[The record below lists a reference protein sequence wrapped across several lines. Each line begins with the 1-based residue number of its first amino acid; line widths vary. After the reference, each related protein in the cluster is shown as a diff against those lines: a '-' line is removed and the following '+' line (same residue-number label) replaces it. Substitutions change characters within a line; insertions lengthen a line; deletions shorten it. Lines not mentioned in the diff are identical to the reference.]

1 MSNLS
6 RICLVSPYKDLAKK
20 AEHLLKTLPIT
31 VDIYSSDL
39 NHVVSDIPDIEK
51 KGYQVLIS
59 RGGCAE
65 LLRKNSTLPVVEI
78 KVSLFDL
85 FDVLFPFIGKQKTVG
100 IIGFKSVISSCRKLT
115 EKLGIQSE
123 LLGIEDAYANDM
135 EKQISQLRQQLSNHQ
150 FDWIIGDAVYQDFF
164 ASAKERYSII
174 KSSDESI
181 IKAIEDADALN
192 KASEAKYKE
201 SLYFQTIFNHYEN
214 SVITVNTD
222 GDVIHVNSNAKE
234 LFSIE
239 DVSLLSDID
248 PALYVAL
255 DWGKLNKGKKVI
267 GTIVEAI
274 CGTIVITQIPMLVD
288 GSLYRVMLSIQTV
301 NNLRGM
307 EYNVRRHELAQR
319 GLSTRYCFKDII
331 SANKDMQHRLKLI
344 EKYANTDATIMIYG
358 ESGTGKE
365 MIAQS
370 IHTASDR
377 CHGPFVAV
385 NCGALAPQLL
395 ESELF
400 GYEPGAFTGA
410 SAKGKMGFFEL
421 AHGGTIF
428 LDEISELDK
437 NLQSRLLRVLQE
449 RQIMRLG
456 SDQVIPVDI
465 RVISASNY
473 QLLDLVKEKKFR
485 EDLYYRLNILKATP
499 LPLRERPEDIIPI
512 GKYLIETFSQK
523 YNKPPIEFSNEL
535 WQLLIKYRW
544 PGNVRQLSNI
554 IERIVLSITVSP
566 ASIEETF
573 LLLDDMETDCESELE
588 KSCEQCRF
596 VNGSFT
602 EIRLAIL
609 EFLLQHEG
617 YNKSKVAKRLKVD
630 RTSINR
636 WLNSAP

>member
-1 MSNLS
+1 MSNRS
-6 RICLVSPYKDLAKK
+6 RICLVSPYKELAAKTEK
-20 AEHLLKTLPIT
+20 LLKTLPFTI
-31 VDIYSSDL
+31 DIYSTDL

-65 LLRKNSTLPVVEI
+65 LLRRNSTLPVVDI

-85 FDVLFPFIGKQKTVG
+85 FDVLYPFIGKQQTVG
-100 IIGFKSVISSCRKLT
+100 IIGFRSVISSCKKLT

-123 LLGIEDAYANDM
+123 LLCIEDAYANDM
-135 EKQISQLRQQLSNHQ
+135 EKQISQLRQQLSNRE

-164 ASAKERYSII
+164 AYEREIYSII

-181 IKAIEDADALN
+181 LKAIEDADALN
-192 KASEAKYKE
+192 KAFAAQYKE

-214 SVITVNTD
+214 SVITINTK
-222 GDVIHVNSNAKE
+222 GEVIHFNSNARE

-239 DVSLLSDID
+239 GADSLASIE

-255 DWGKLNKGKKVI
+255 DWGRLNKGKKII
-267 GTIVEAI
+267 GTIVETKS
-274 CGTIVITQIPMLVD
+274 CTVVITQIPMLVD

-331 SANKDMQHRLKLI
+331 SANKDMQRRLKLI
-344 EKYANTDATIMIYG
+344 ENYAKTDATVMIYG

-370 IHTASDR
+370 IHTSSNR

-385 NCGALAPQLL
+385 NCGALASQLL

-410 SAKGKMGFFEL
+410 STKGKMGLFEL

-456 SDQVIPVDI
+456 SDQIIPVDI
-465 RVISASNY
+465 RVISASNN
-473 QLLDLVKEKKFR
+473 QLLELVKEKKFR
-485 EDLYYRLNILKATP
+485 EDLYYRLNILKASP

-512 GKYLIETFSQK
+512 GKYLIETYSKK

-544 PGNVRQLSNI
+544 PGNVRQLGNI
-554 IERIVLSITVSP
+554 IERLVLSITVSP
-566 ASIEETF
+566 ASIEEAF
-573 LLLDDMETDCESELE
+573 LLLDDMEMNSESELTE
-588 KSCEQCRF
+588 RCEQCRF

-609 EFLLQHEG
+609 EFLLRHEG
-617 YNKSKVAKRLKVD
+617 YNKSKVAKRLEVD

-636 WLNSAP
+636 WLNSAH